1 MRKFSKEPT
10 LKRGIF
16 WIQHDQ
22 CGHSEWNIAIGFAG
36 EYLSRNC
43 PERAES
49 FSDRSEKGKY
59 RSLKCWN
66 LEYYH
71 PSEVHPHTSAI
82 CMHTMF
88 EQAPVSGLAITC
100 MKTVLEHG
108 CFNVIPFMLL
118 LQRKA
123 FYWWG
128 YICQKFHAE
137 SLPGKKVKL
146 ALLKQILNWWCKD
159 TKNIPDNDINQRL
172 FSWNINILNRS
183 YFLKWNQ

>member
-1 MRKFSKEPT
+1 MKHFVLPVGLLLLVACQQNQTPSSTNEEKMNYPQTRKDSTEPT

-16 WIQHDQ
+16 WIQSDQ

-43 PERAES
+43 HERAES
-49 FSDRSEKGKY
+49 FSDRPEKGKY
-59 RSLKCWN
+59 RSLTCWN

-108 CFNVIPFMLL
+108 GFYVIPFMLF

-123 FYWWG
+123 FYL
-128 YICQKFHAE
+128 
-137 SLPGKKVKL
+137 LP
-146 ALLKQILNWWCKD
+146 
-159 TKNIPDNDINQRL
+159 
-172 FSWNINILNRS
+172 
-183 YFLKWNQ
+183 

>member
-1 MRKFSKEPT
+1 MIREKRTVNCWLLTNKGNCEGKPTKTPAIAFYITEPT

-16 WIQHDQ
+16 WIQSDQ
-22 CGHSEWNIAIGFAG
+22 CGHSEWNIAIGSAG
-36 EYLSRNC
+36 EYLSRNRL
-43 PERAES
+43 ERAES
-49 FSDRSEKGKY
+49 FSDRPEKGKY

-88 EQAPVSGLAITC
+88 EQAPISGLAITC

-123 FYWWG
+123 FYL
-128 YICQKFHAE
+128 
-137 SLPGKKVKL
+137 LP
-146 ALLKQILNWWCKD
+146 
-159 TKNIPDNDINQRL
+159 
-172 FSWNINILNRS
+172 
-183 YFLKWNQ
+183 

>member
-1 MRKFSKEPT
+1 MEEVLIAVAAKSLVEGFIKNYALPKLSKLAHSISKEGKAYLSLNSEPT

-16 WIQHDQ
+16 WILSDQ
-22 CGHSEWNIAIGFAG
+22 YGHSEWNIAIGSAG
-36 EYLSRNC
+36 EYLSWNRF
-43 PERAES
+43 ERAES
-49 FSDRSEKGKY
+49 FSNRPEKGKY

-88 EQAPVSGLAITC
+88 EQTPISGLAITC

-108 CFNVIPFMLL
+108 CFYVIPFMLF

-123 FYWWG
+123 FYL
-128 YICQKFHAE
+128 
-137 SLPGKKVKL
+137 LP
-146 ALLKQILNWWCKD
+146 
-159 TKNIPDNDINQRL
+159 
-172 FSWNINILNRS
+172 
-183 YFLKWNQ
+183 

>member
-1 MRKFSKEPT
+1 MKIFEYLLHYNLGYTVRIKRKELT

-22 CGHSEWNIAIGFAG
+22 CGHSEWNIAIGSAG

-43 PERAES
+43 HERAES

-100 MKTVLEHG
+100 MKTVLEHITNSG
-108 CFNVIPFMLL
+108 KIALKRIRVRAVNSLGGILFQVLL
-118 LQRKA
+118 CPL
-123 FYWWG
+123 F
-128 YICQKFHAE
+128 
-137 SLPGKKVKL
+137 LPSGNKGL
-146 ALLKQILNWWCKD
+146 NISSSILVV
-159 TKNIPDNDINQRL
+159 TRL
-172 FSWNINILNRS
+172 
-183 YFLKWNQ
+183 